1 MADYQLRLNSV
12 KDILDET
19 IAFLKPYLPLAN
31 AHASEFITE
40 NHWDRLIP
48 ESIRDDL
55 MACTDEELR
64 KLPLL
69 GFVDSEEDAFDHLH
83 VRTTIDKSDTDI
95 GRGEENYKSVA
106 KHELQGNTSV
116 ADAANEMVLK
126 CVLNENPYRS
136 DSKTAETTINQSTDI
151 KHFVKNKT
159 SCECSNETEK
169 SGNESIAKETVN
181 DVSSHNQ
188 HQQWIHASLRDFC
201 HCAWRNT
208 IDGQRLAV
216 SVTEMVEKLGP
227 ADNDSDVFVP
237 TYMNLKKSHEID
249 IMSDVCAQL
258 LKSRQ
263 CTLVSFSMII
273 LKNNTDPRYFHW
285 RIKHE
290 VNV

>member
-1 MADYQLRLNSV
+1 MADYKLRLNFV
-12 KDILDET
+12 KDILDVT

-31 AHASEFITE
+31 AHASEFITG
-40 NHWDRLIP
+40 NQWDRLIP
-48 ESIRDDL
+48 ECIRDDL

-83 VRTTIDKSDTDI
+83 VRTTLDKSDTDI
-95 GRGEENYKSVA
+95 GGGEEDYKSVA
-106 KHELQGNTSV
+106 KHEQQGNTSV

-136 DSKTAETTINQSTDI
+136 YSKSAEATINQSTDI

-159 SCECSNETEK
+159 SSECSNETEK
-169 SGNESIAKETVN
+169 SGYESTLQTETVN
-181 DVSSHNQ
+181 DSHSQQ
-188 HQQWIHASLRDFC
+188 HQEWMHTSLRDFC

-208 IDGQRLAV
+208 IDGQGLAV
-216 SVTEMVEKLGP
+216 SVTEMVEKLDI

-249 IMSDVCAQL
+249 VMSDVCAQL
-258 LKSRQ
+258 SRSRQ
-263 CTLVSFSMII
+263 CSLVSFQ
-273 LKNNTDPRYFHW
+273 
-285 RIKHE
+285 
-290 VNV
+290 